1 MKEQLTNKILSSFCL
16 YFDNL
21 LLTKG
26 QAFKTRTGAPLYYL
40 KDSRLPSSLKTFS
53 SERKQWVYD
62 SSVPGAVIASG
73 VSGASGF
80 SAFSNAIIPDFTNGR
95 IISTSL
101 VSGGAYSCSYS
112 HKDVNVYI
120 TDEREEQLI
129 FDTAGLSIQT
139 SKIANSGIAPYTYAL
154 PAAFCFINGSNPETL
169 QLGDDENKHNK
180 ITIRVVTIMDS
191 TFVHDAVHSIS
202 HSAKD
207 KCFCL
212 LPSDKTPLDEF
223 GNIKSQFSG
232 QYNYQNI
239 VNENSDDWVYIEKV
253 RTSKLSYGSH
263 ETLQKDMKFG
273 FVDFFVNY
281 VGPA

>member
-1 MKEQLTNKILSSFCL
+1 MQEQLANKILSSFYL
-16 YFDNL
+16 YFDNI

-26 QAFKTRTGAPLYYL
+26 KGFKTRTGAPLYYL
-40 KDSRLPSSLKTFS
+40 KDGRLPSSLKTFS

-62 SSVPGAVIASG
+62 SSIVGAIVASG
-73 VSGASGF
+73 VTTPSGF
-80 SAFSNAIIPDFTNGR
+80 SAWSAATIPDFNNGR

-101 VSGGAYSCSYS
+101 SSGAAHTCSYS

-129 FDTAGLSIQT
+129 FDTVGLSIQT
-139 SKIANSGIAPYTYAL
+139 SLVANSGIKPYAYAL

-169 QLGDDENKHNK
+169 QLGDDDNKMNK
-180 ITIRVVTIMDS
+180 FTIRVVTIMDN
-191 TFVHDAVHSIS
+191 TFMHDAVHSIS
-202 HSAKD
+202 HSTKD

-212 LPSDKTPLDEF
+212 LPSEKTPLDEF
-223 GNIKSQFSG
+223 GNIKAQFSG